1 MTDPYLN
8 LLPTLE
14 EFELP
19 DVSWK
24 VVDKIKNELD
34 ALESWVARAADKVI
48 GMQQKYIN
56 TASVRVAILAS
67 SGCSAKKWVAS
78 YCAVKNDWQ
87 LQALIW
93 INTTYGAQCDYLAQ
107 HIVIWVI

>member
-19 DVSWK
+19 DVPWK

-34 ALESWVARAADKVI
+34 ALESWEARAADKVI
-48 GMQQKYIN
+48 GM
-56 TASVRVAILAS
+56 
-67 SGCSAKKWVAS
+67 
-78 YCAVKNDWQ
+78 
-87 LQALIW
+87 
-93 INTTYGAQCDYLAQ
+93 
-107 HIVIWVI
+107 